1 MKISFGKALQGLA
14 VAVVAAL
21 AVRAG
26 AQTQP
31 ANALSPQAGPRA
43 RITQAI
49 NNTQLMTLHGNV
61 HPLARAE
68 FDRGEVDFS
77 RPVTRML
84 LLLQRSPE
92 QQAALA
98 KLMEEQQT
106 PSSPNF
112 HKWLTPEEFGAQF
125 GPADADIQK
134 IKDWLSEQGFT
145 GIKVSAGKTVVQF
158 DGTAGQ
164 VAAAFHTSLHSYF
177 VNGKE
182 HFANATNPQIPA
194 ALSPAVADIVSLH
207 SFRKKSFTKRLGS
220 FRRDPGTGDITPLFT
235 FTDVN
240 GTFFAV
246 GPQDFAT
253 IYNVPAGAD
262 GGATVPGGPP
272 QSIAIVG
279 RTNINIQDAR
289 DFRSVFG
296 LAANDPQ
303 VILNGPD
310 PGLVSGDETEADLDV
325 EWAGAVAPAATI
337 KLVAT
342 EATFTDA
349 TDGVD
354 ASALYIVDNGVAPI
368 LSDSYG
374 ACESSLGN
382 GGNAFYNS
390 LWQQAA
396 AEGISVF
403 VAAGDNGSAGC
414 DDPNSET
421 SATRGLA
428 VSGLASTPFNVA
440 MGGTDFDYSAGTAT
454 YWNSPPPG
462 GTSLPNS
469 AKSYI
474 PELPWNDSCAA
485 AGLTGCNTVTSSS
498 ASLNIAAG
506 SGGPSNCS
514 TSTTT
519 ACVRGYPK
527 PAWQQGGITPNDNA
541 RDLPD
546 VSLFSGDGLN
556 GTFYV
561 ICEADQAIG
570 GEAGC
575 SLTKFTTTAPFHD
588 FQGVGGTSAA
598 APAFAGIMALV
609 NQRTGQ
615 QQGNPNPVLYKL
627 LSTAGV
633 FHDVTRG
640 NISVPCPGG
649 TAPATLNCSKTT
661 TGGFGVLT
669 TAAGGTTVAYTA
681 GTGYDLATGLGSVDV
696 TQLLNNWGG
705 VSLGLTGTTTSLTG
719 PTPSTFTVGASVT
732 VGGTVTKASGTAT
745 PSGLVVLENAAT
757 HAPIDSF
764 ALDTSGNYSGTTG
777 FLPAGSYSVVAHYGG
792 DTTFASSDSTATA
805 VTVSKQNSTV
815 IVSFVGATGAISTA
829 AQNVQYGS
837 PYILRIDVANASG
850 TPCQNA
856 SGAVT
861 FICPTGTVTLLDKG
875 AALNDFPNVQGTT
888 PNIAPLNDR
897 GFAED
902 QPIQLNAGA
911 HSIAASYTADANSS
925 YNSQSA
931 SNTLSVTITQATT
944 TTTVTSSAPSVLRGG
959 TVTLTAM
966 ISSNSNSAQ
975 GPSGTVQFLSNGTNL
990 GSAATCTPAAA
1001 TSSTGASCTAT
1012 LTTALSAL
1020 PPGFLVP
1027 AVPHTPWVPLVWMAA
1042 ALALL
1047 CLTLATRFRGKRRAV
1062 AFAGFVLLAAS
1073 GAAVGLAGCSGAGGS
1088 SPHTAS
1094 VTAKYSGDTN
1104 YASSTSAAATV
1115 TIQ

>member
-14 VAVVAAL
+14 VAAVAAL

-31 ANALSPQAGPRA
+31 ANAVSAQAGPRA

-49 NNTQLMTLHGNV
+49 NDTQLMTLHGNV

-77 RPVTRML
+77 QPVTRML

-98 KLMEEQQT
+98 KLMEEQQA

-112 HKWLTPEEFGAQF
+112 HNWLTPAEFGAQF

-145 GIKVSAGKTVVQF
+145 GIKVSAGKTVVRF

-164 VAAAFHTSLHSYF
+164 VAAAFHTSLHNYF

-182 HFANATNPQIPA
+182 HFANATSPQIPA
-194 ALSPAVADIVSLH
+194 ALSPAVAGIVSLH
-207 SFRKKSFTKRLGS
+207 SFRKKSFTKRVGS
-220 FRRDPGTGDITPLFT
+220 FRRDSATGEITPLFT
-235 FTDVN
+235 FIDVN

-253 IYNVPAGAD
+253 IYKVPAGAD
-262 GGATVPGGPP
+262 GTG

-325 EWAGAVAPAATI
+325 EWAGAVAPAATV
-337 KLVAT
+337 KLVTT

-354 ASALYIVDNGVAPI
+354 ASALYIVDNDVAPI

-454 YWNSPPPG
+454 YWNLPPAG

-485 AGLTGCNTVTSSS
+485 AGLMGCNTVTSSS
-498 ASLNIAAG
+498 PSLNIAAG
-506 SGGPSNCS
+506 SGGASNF
-514 TSTTT
+514 
-519 ACVRGYPK
+519 YPK

-561 ICEADQAIG
+561 ICQADQAIG

-669 TAAGGTTVAYTA
+669 TTAGGTTVAYTA

-705 VSLGLTGTTTSLTG
+705 VSLGLIGTTTSLTG
-719 PTPSTFTVGASVT
+719 PTPSTLTAGASVT
-732 VGGTVTKASGTAT
+732 VSGTVTKASGTAT
-745 PSGLVVLENAAT
+745 PTGLVVLENAGT

-764 ALDTSGNYSGTTG
+764 ALDISGNYSGTTG
-777 FLPAGSYSVVAHYGG
+777 FLPAGNYSVVAHYGG
-792 DTTFASSDSTATA
+792 DTTFAPSDSTATA
-805 VTVSKQNSTV
+805 VTVSKQDSKV

-829 AQNVQYGS
+829 AQSVQYGS
-837 PYILRIDVANASG
+837 PYILRIDVANANG

-861 FICPTGTVTLLDKG
+861 FLCPTGTVTLLDKG

-888 PNIAPLNDR
+888 PNVAPLNDR

-911 HSIAASYTADANSS
+911 HSITASYTADANSS

-966 ISSNSNSAQ
+966 VSSNSNSAQ
-975 GPSGTVQFLSNGTNL
+975 GPSGTVQFLSNGANL
-990 GSAATCTPAAA
+990 GSATTCTPAGA
-1001 TSSTGASCTAT
+1001 SSSAGASCTAT

-1027 AVPHTPWVPLVWMAA
+1027 AAPRTPWVPLAWMAA
-1042 ALALL
+1042 VLALL
-1047 CLTLATRFRGKRRAV
+1047 CLTLATRFGGKRRAV

-1073 GAAVGLAGCSGAGGS
+1073 GAAVGLAGCSGAGGGS

-1094 VTAKYSGDTN
+1094 ITAKYSGDTN

>member
-1 MKISFGKALQGLA
+1 MKKFSGKALRSLA
-14 VAVVAAL
+14 IAGVAAL
-21 AVRAG
+21 AVAAG
-26 AQTQP
+26 AQAQS
-31 ANALSPQAGPRA
+31 ANAVSAQAGPRA

-49 NNTQLMTLHGNV
+49 NDTQLATLHGNV

-84 LLLQRSPE
+84 LLLQRSAE
-92 QQAALA
+92 QEAALA
-98 KLMEEQQT
+98 KLMEEQQA

-112 HKWLTPEEFGAQF
+112 HKWLTPAEFGTRF

-134 IKDWLSEQGFT
+134 IKDWLGEQGFT

-164 VAAAFHTSLHSYF
+164 VAAAFHTSLHHYF
-177 VNGKE
+177 VNGKD
-182 HFANATNPQIPA
+182 HFANATSPQIPA
-194 ALSPAVADIVSLH
+194 ALSPVVAGVVSLH
-207 SFRKKSFTKRLGS
+207 SFRKKSFANRAGS
-220 FRRDPGTGDITPLFT
+220 FRRNAATGEITPLFT
-235 FTDVN
+235 FNDVN
-240 GTFFAV
+240 GTFFAI

-262 GGATVPGGPP
+262 GTN
-272 QSIAIVG
+272 QSIAIVA
-279 RTNINIQDAR
+279 RSNINIQDVR
-289 DFRSVFG
+289 DFRAAFG
-296 LAANDPQ
+296 LAAKDPQ
-303 VILNGPD
+303 IILNGPD

-337 KLVAT
+337 KFVTT

-374 ACESSLGN
+374 ACERGLGN
-382 GGNAFYNS
+382 GGNAFYNA

-396 AEGISVF
+396 AEGISVS

-414 DDPNSET
+414 DDPNSAS
-421 SATRGLA
+421 SATGGLA

-440 MGGTDFDYSAGTAT
+440 MGGTDFDYSLGTAT
-454 YWNSPPPG
+454 YWNSPTPPSM
-462 GTSLPNS
+462 SLANS

-498 ASLNIAAG
+498 PSLNIVAA
-506 SGGPSNCS
+506 SGGVSACV
-514 TSTTT
+514 TSTNT
-519 ACVRGYPK
+519 ACVSGYAK
-527 PAWQQGGITPNDNA
+527 PSWQQGGITPNDNA

-546 VSLFSGDGLN
+546 ASLFSGDGLN

-561 ICEADQAIG
+561 VCQSDQDIPG
-570 GEAGC
+570 DTGC
-575 SLTKFTTTAPFHD
+575 SLTKFTTTTPFHD

-609 NQRTGQ
+609 NQRLGGAA
-615 QQGNPNPVLYKL
+615 QGNPNPVLYKL

-633 FHDVTRG
+633 FHDVTSG

-649 TAPATLNCSKTT
+649 TTTPNCSKNTA
-661 TGGFGVLT
+661 GGFGVLT

-696 TQLLNNWGG
+696 TQLLNNWGT

-719 PTPSTFTVGASVT
+719 PTPSTLTVGANVT
-732 VGGTVTKASGTAT
+732 VSGSVTKASGTTT
-745 PSGLVVLENAAT
+745 PSGVVVLENAAT
-757 HAPIDSF
+757 RAPIDSF
-764 ALDTSGNYSGTTG
+764 TLDPSGNYSATTA
-777 FLPAGSYSVVAHYGG
+777 FLPAGNYSVIAHYGG
-792 DTTFASSDSTATA
+792 DTTFASSDSAATP
-805 VTVSKQNSTV
+805 VTVSTQNSTV

-829 AQNVQYGS
+829 AQTVQYGS

-850 TPCQNA
+850 TPCQNG

-861 FICPTGTVTLLDKG
+861 FLCPTGTVTLLDKSLP
-875 AALNDFPNVQGTT
+875 LNDFPNLQGTT
-888 PNIAPLNDR
+888 PNVAPLNDR

-902 QPIQLNAGA
+902 QPIQLAAGT
-911 HSIAASYTADANSS
+911 HSITASYTADANSS

-944 TTTVTSSAPSVLRGG
+944 TTTVTSSAPSVVRGG
-959 TVTLTAM
+959 TVTLTATV
-966 ISSNSNSAQ
+966 SSNSNSAQ
-975 GPSGTVQFLSNGTNL
+975 GPSGTVQFLSNGANL
-990 GSAATCTPAAA
+990 GSAATCTPAGA
-1001 TSSTGASCTAT
+1001 TSSAGASCTAT

-1020 PPGFLVP
+1020 PPEFFGP
-1027 AVPHTPWVPLVWMAA
+1027 AEPRAPRVPLTWLAA
-1042 ALALL
+1042 ALMLL
-1047 CLTLATRFRGKRRAV
+1047 CLMLAWRFRGKRRAM
-1062 AFAGFVLLAAS
+1062 AYAGVVLLAA
-1073 GAAVGLAGCSGAGGS
+1073 AAFTASLAGCSGPGGS
-1088 SPHTAS
+1088 SAHTAS
-1094 VTAKYSGDTN
+1094 ITAKYSGDTN
-1104 YASSTSAAATV
+1104 YATSTSAATPV